1 MFRKIHSNR
10 NPQNTLLS
18 ELRTQF
24 SPQIERCSKK
34 ITQKMKNHPK
44 LIFRTMIICMFLSAG
59 LSFTFF
65 RNKDQVVK
73 KPKVNV
79 ITDGFEQITTTANAI
94 QQTISLKQ
102 QIDSLSAKRAL
113 TNQDSATLERDLDQL
128 RQLQQKQK
136 P

>member
-1 MFRKIHSNR
+1 
-10 NPQNTLLS
+10 
-18 ELRTQF
+18 
-24 SPQIERCSKK
+24 
-34 ITQKMKNHPK
+34 MKNHPK
-44 LIFRTMIICMFLSAG
+44 LIFRTMIICMFFSAG

-65 RNKDQVVK
+65 RIKDQVVK
-73 KPKVNV
+73 KPKVSV

-102 QIDSLSAKRAL
+102 QIDSLSAKPAL